1 MAVPAVRTLAF
12 ALRMA
17 LRRILHGVY
26 INTAG
31 LKEVGGC
38 KGTMGWLPGT
48 FFIMH
53 NARIH

>member
-38 KGTMGWLPGT
+38 KGTMGWLPGDYGMVAGH
-48 FFIMH
+48 FL
-53 NARIH
+53 

>member
-12 ALRMA
+12 ALRMV

-31 LKEVGGC
+31 LQEVTIRRPLDITGF
-38 KGTMGWLPGT
+38 MS
-48 FFIMH
+48 IMS
-53 NARIH
+53 